1 MKLRKSLLFI
11 LLALPL
17 LFVSAQQQQQ
27 PGGQSRGGRSSEEY
41 IKLLESERRIDGLQV
56 DKVVEA
62 LKVRP
67 DDRVC
72 DLGAGSGL
80 FTRPL
85 ARKAGGKGVVYAVDI
100 DKGLLEHIS
109 ERAKSLGI
117 GNIKTVLGTF
127 TDPSLPVKNV
137 DVALIND
144 VLHHIEARGEY
155 LKNLAR
161 YLGPGG
167 RIAVVDF
174 KPGQGG
180 HAKQPEQQISKE
192 QAAEW
197 MNAAGLKVAED
208 VDLFPDKWFVIYSR

>member
-1 MKLRKSLLFI
+1 MRVSSLRLTWAFLLLATFGISAAPPQLGSRTTEEWVKTLDSPQRISGMRIDEVVAKLRLR
-11 LLALPL
+11 
-17 LFVSAQQQQQ
+17 
-27 PGGQSRGGRSSEEY
+27 PGQTVAD
-41 IKLLESERRIDGLQV
+41 I
-56 DKVVEA
+56 
-62 LKVRP
+62 
-67 DDRVC
+67 
-72 DLGAGSGL
+72 GAGTGA
-80 FTRPL
+80 FDAAL
-85 ARKAGGKGVVYAVDI
+85 ASAVGSQGTVYAVDI

-117 GNIKTVLGTF
+117 ANIKTVLGTF

-144 VLHHIEARGEY
+144 VLHHIEARSEY

-161 YLGPGG
+161 YLGTSG

-197 MNAAGLKVAED
+197 MAAAGLKVAED
-208 VDLFPDKWFVIYSR
+208 IDLFADKWFVIYSR